1 MKKVVLREKGRVRE
15 YVRII
20 MRAAL
25 IIGIMVVVDTAL
37 AGISNEDIKNASKT
51 WVATLNDWSPII
63 VGSGFVLSAIMF
75 FLNKYSYAIGV
86 IGGTAFTYAAKSYM
100 GTGEG
105 ALIDMARILF
115 G

>member
-1 MKKVVLREKGRVRE
+1 MRKVIRNKKVKEATK
-15 YVRII
+15 II
-20 MRAAL
+20 IKTMVV
-25 IIGIMVVVDTAL
+25 IGIMVVIDTAL
-37 AGISNEDIKNASKT
+37 AGISNADIKNASKT

-75 FLNKYSYAIGV
+75 FLNKYNYAIGV